1 MADEKDQKGLDAWT
15 YNDVKSAD
23 FLVLRNNIT
32 NFVEDVIS
40 PNGLQVGLLDESF
53 DANLFV
59 AGPITSSNA
68 IVAEY
73 GFTGSLQKLTNGNDY
88 LTSSGGISVTN
99 NPVGSI
105 SLGVDI
111 FGQDTVSAATGDF
124 VLIYDVSESGD
135 LKLKKTTVTSI
146 QSSAGMDIAG
156 LAESLTDTTL
166 ASADLF
172 AVADVNDSNNV
183 KKITVEDITE
193 FQASLANAGIRDSAG
208 KILLDFNSLS
218 AGVVD
223 VATDSFAFVDSNDS
237 NSTKKDKITDL
248 VDLMR
253 GTSTTT
259 GLNSTAGVLRVDIN
273 GQASVSAASADEVLI
288 YDASSGAIKKTTVS
302 SIQAAGTSIDIAG
315 LAGSL
320 TDTTLASG
328 DLLAV
333 ADINDGNTV
342 KKITV
347 QDLGEWFA
355 AADAGITNVAGLPEL
370 CRYRLVGTRPARWAN

>member
-193 FQASLANAGIRDSAG
+193 FQASLANAGI
-208 KILLDFNSLS
+208 
-218 AGVVD
+218 
-223 VATDSFAFVDSNDS
+223 
-237 NSTKKDKITDL
+237 
-248 VDLMR
+248 M
-253 GTSTTT
+253 
-259 GLNSTAGVLRVDIN
+259 
-273 GQASVSAASADEVLI
+273 
-288 YDASSGAIKKTTVS
+288 
-302 SIQAAGTSIDIAG
+302 
-315 LAGSL
+315 
-320 TDTTLASG
+320 
-328 DLLAV
+328 
-333 ADINDGNTV
+333 
-342 KKITV
+342 
-347 QDLGEWFA
+347 
-355 AADAGITNVAGLPEL
+355 
-370 CRYRLVGTRPARWAN
+370 